1 MSYRESRLIPFIS
14 NLAST
19 ALADYPALP
28 ELLPSFEASLD
39 QVVRAGSMKSQIPDK
54 PNETV
59 LGHLAGEYGI
69 LTLAEGCLV
78 ACPSLAKEVNLR
90 SFVGQVLLHDWPETV
105 VKDHDHA
112 TTSPHNHHLN
122 GNKERAENK
131 AFYLFLLPLITNP
144 EMAKE
149 ANLLFTEFMQ
159 KETREARF
167 ALVFDRLAGNLQVT
181 DQHISRIREH
191 SGHQISMES
200 DRIDNHISRHAKEVS
215 LLADIFADSA
225 LSDMAKSEWRTW
237 FGDIFQNI
245 YTNSGH
251 ENLPVIQELII
262 KHRSLAN
269 KYE

>member
-1 MSYRESRLIPFIS
+1 MAIELLPLIQQ
-14 NLAST
+14 LAPN
-19 ALADYPALP
+19 ALADYAELP
-28 ELLPSFEASLD
+28 ELLPSFEAELNK
-39 QVVRAGSMKSQIPDK
+39 VVRAGSMKSQIPDK

-59 LGHLAGEYGI
+59 LGHLGGEYGI
-69 LTLAEGCLV
+69 LTLAEDCLV

-144 EMAKE
+144 EMAEE
-149 ANLLFTEFMQ
+149 ANLLFTDFMQ
-159 KETREARF
+159 KETREARL
-167 ALVFDRLAGNLQVT
+167 AIVFDRLAGNLQVT
-181 DQHISRIREH
+181 DQHVSRIREQ
-191 SGHQISMES
+191 SGHPISMES
-200 DRIDNHISRHAKEVS
+200 VRIDNHISRHAKEVS
-215 LLADIFADSA
+215 LLADIFAESD
-225 LSDMAKSEWRTW
+225 LSDMAKSEWRSW
-237 FGDIFQNI
+237 FGDTFQNI

>member
-1 MSYRESRLIPFIS
+1 MTDRESQLIPLITRLTPS
-14 NLAST
+14 
-19 ALADYPALP
+19 ALVDYPEIP
-28 ELLPSFEASLD
+28 KVLPSFEAALD
-39 QVVRAGSMKSQIPDK
+39 KVIRAGSMKSQIPDK

-69 LTLAEGCLV
+69 LTLAEDCLV
-78 ACPSLAKEVNLR
+78 ACPSLTKEVNLR

-112 TTSPHNHHLN
+112 TTNPHHHHLN

-131 AFYLFLLPLITNP
+131 AFHLFLLPLITNP
-144 EMAKE
+144 EMAVE

-159 KETREARF
+159 KETRESRL

-181 DQHISRIREH
+181 DQHVSRIREQ

-200 DRIDNHISRHAKEVS
+200 DRIDNHISRHANEVS
-215 LLADIFADSA
+215 LLADIFAESD
-225 LSDMAKSEWRTW
+225 LSDMAKSEWRSW
-237 FGDIFQNI
+237 FGDAFQNI